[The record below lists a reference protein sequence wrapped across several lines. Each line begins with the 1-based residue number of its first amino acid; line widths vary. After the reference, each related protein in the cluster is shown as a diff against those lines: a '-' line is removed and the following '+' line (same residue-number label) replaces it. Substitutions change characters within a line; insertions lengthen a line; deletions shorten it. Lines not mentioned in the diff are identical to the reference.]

1 MEEWTL
7 ERAAGSCILEEEGRL
22 RTQMQERVG
31 CGVGHRE
38 VASVFSVKQEAQSL
52 AEREKQEEVES

>member
-1 MEEWTL
+1 
-7 ERAAGSCILEEEGRL
+7 
-22 RTQMQERVG
+22 MQERVG

-52 AEREKQEEVES
+52 AEQEKQEEVES